1 MATNPAASRNQ
12 TSVYSLQNFVQM
24 VNNNFVLFLI
34 LGVTF
39 ILGYFV
45 GSIMT
50 ENQMLKVNGGS
61 GTQAVAN
68 PTDTTA
74 GATGPTE
81 EQLSQVPAVTSDDH
95 IRGNADA
102 KVKLIEYS
110 DYECPYCASFHP
122 TMEQVMEN
130 YGDQVAWVYRH
141 YPLPF
146 HPQAQ
151 PAAETAE
158 CVNKVGGQDAFWA
171 YTDSLFEL
179 NGGSGTITQANIDQA
194 VSDAGVDATAVQTCV
209 DAGEF
214 TQMITDQMNAGAT
227 AGVNGTPG
235 TIIVTDDGQYEL
247 INGALPFDQVSQ
259 MIEQYL

>member
-1 MATNPAASRNQ
+1 MATHPSASNSQ
-12 TSVYSLQNFVQM
+12 ASAFSLQNLVQM
-24 VNNNFVLFLI
+24 INNNFVLILI
-34 LGVTF
+34 FGVTF

-50 ENQMLKVNGGS
+50 ENQMLRANGGN
-61 GTQAVAN
+61 GTQVAAN

-81 EQLSQVPAVTSDDH
+81 EQLSQVPAVTDQDH
-95 IRGNADA
+95 VRGNANA
-102 KVKLIEYS
+102 KIKLIEYS
-110 DYECPYCASFHP
+110 DYECPFCANFHP

-130 YGDQVAWVYRH
+130 YGDKVAWVFRH

-151 PAAETAE
+151 PAAETGE

-194 VSDAGVDATAVQTCV
+194 VSDAGVSADAVKSCA

-214 TQMITDQMNAGAT
+214 TQMVTDQMNAGAT

-247 INGALPFDQVSQ
+247 INGALPYEQVSQ
-259 MIEQYL
+259 MIEKYL